1 MGVALSNV
9 PIGKS
14 GTAAALRRDWPW
26 IRSETRDGDMV
37 HAGLTGDMREIGTR
51 VGRNAPAFVVVAIE
65 FVDGVVQHQL
75 INVSSLFCRN
85 EGAQVVS
92 GARSPGRS
100 SATSEGAS

>member
-51 VGRNAPAFVVVAIE
+51 ELRNAPAFVVVVIE
-65 FVDGVVQHQL
+65 FVDGVVRHEL
-75 INVSSLFCRN
+75 IKFCRN

>member
-1 MGVALSNV
+1 
-9 PIGKS
+9 
-14 GTAAALRRDWPW
+14 
-26 IRSETRDGDMV
+26 MV

-75 INVSSLFCRN
+75 IKFCRN